1 MTKKLT
7 AKQVDSDLAPGLYG
21 DGDTSLYWRRTLKE
35 GTCRKMTASRNTR
48 EQILGVHLS
57 DFMAGRHELGLGK
70 AGKDSVT
77 LAQARARAAEGR
89 AMLSAKP
96 KIDPGAVWRSKPAE
110 KPATFGEKAD
120 ALLIRQDERLTA
132 GKNRKH
138 RAQWR
143 KSLGDLPKWFRDM
156 PVGEIG
162 PEDVF
167 KVLDPLWTVTPQSAS
182 RLRGR
187 IAKVLDSA
195 RGPKDTHA
203 NPAAWSGWLK
213 NKLGEVKSL
222 GKRDRKTGERID
234 LDNFA
239 AMPYA
244 EIPSFVQRLRAE
256 TSICARALEFLILTA
271 TRSGESRGARWS
283 EIDFAA
289 RTWTIPWQRLKT
301 GARAKVKKPHVIPLA
316 DRALEIL
323 EEMRAIASGSDF
335 VFPGR
340 HSNAKSLSEPS
351 LLHFM
356 RLRMGVDEDTVHGF
370 RSGFRDWVGNET
382 SFPGHIAEHAL
393 AHVVTGVEGRYRR
406 DDGFVRRVEMMAVWG
421 SFCASTPAGED
432 LNVVPFARAS

>member
-1 MTKKLT
+1 MTKEFKRLT
-7 AKQVDSDLAPGLYG
+7 AALVESDKLEPGLYA
-21 DGDTSLYWRRTLKE
+21 DGGNLYLRLKNGGKSWVFIYRF
-35 GTCRKMTASRNTR
+35 GTGGGAR
-48 EQILGVHLS
+48 Q
-57 DFMAGRHELGLGK
+57 HEVGLGK
-70 AGKDSVT
+70 AGKDRVT
-77 LAQARARAAEGR
+77 LAQARAKAAEGR
-89 AMLSAKP
+89 KLLDATP
-96 KIDPGAVWRSKPAE
+96 RIDPKSVWRAKPAE
-110 KPATFGEKAD
+110 RAITFGEAAD

-138 RAQWR
+138 RGQWR

-162 PEDVF
+162 PEEVF
-167 KVLDPLWTVTPQSAS
+167 KALDPLWTKTPQSAS

-213 NKLGEVKSL
+213 NKLGEVKPL
-222 GKRDRKTGERID
+222 GKRDKTGERVD

-239 AMPYA
+239 AMAYA
-244 EIPSFVQRLRAE
+244 AIPSFVQRLRTE

-271 TRSGESRGARWS
+271 TRSGETRGARWS
-283 EIDFAA
+283 EVDFAA
-289 RTWTIPWQRLKT
+289 RTWTIPFQRLKT
-301 GARAKVKKPHVIPLA
+301 GSKVKKPHVVPLA

-323 EEMRAIASGSDF
+323 EEMRAIESPSDF

-340 HSNAKSLSEPS
+340 YANGKSLGEPS

-356 RLRMGVDEDTVHGF
+356 RLRMGVEEATVHGF
-370 RSGFRDWVGNET
+370 RSGFRDFIGNET
-382 SFPGHIAEHAL
+382 SFPGHIAEQAL

-406 DDGFVRRVEMMAVWG
+406 SDGFVKRCEMMAAWAAY
-421 SFCASTPAGED
+421 CSTPAEEAAK
-432 LNVVPFARAS
+432 VVPLFAHAS

>member
-21 DGDTSLYWRRTLKE
+21 DGDNLYLRIKE
-35 GTCRKMTASRNTR
+35 GTGKNGVTTR
-48 EQILGVHLS
+48 GKSWVFIYR
-57 DFMAGRHELGLGK
+57 FAGAQHELGLGK

-77 LAQARARAAEGR
+77 LAQARVRAAEGR

-110 KPATFGEKAD
+110 KPATFGGKAD
-120 ALLIRQDERLTA
+120 ALLDRQDERLLA
-132 GKNRKH
+132 GKNPKH

-143 KSLGDLPKWFRDM
+143 KTLGDLPKWFRNM

-167 KVLDPLWTVTPQSAS
+167 KVLDPLWTKTPQTAS

-213 NKLGEVKSL
+213 NKLGEPK
-222 GKRDRKTGERID
+222 GKRDRKTGERIE

-244 EIPSFVQRLRAE
+244 EIPAFVQRLRAE
-256 TSICARALEFLILTA
+256 TSICARALELLILTA
-271 TRSGESRGARWS
+271 TRSGETRGARWS

-301 GARAKVKKPHVIPLA
+301 GAKVKKPHVVPLA
-316 DRALEIL
+316 DRAIELL
-323 EEMRAIASGSDF
+323 EEMRAIESGSDF

-340 HSNAKSLSEPS
+340 YANGKSLGEPS
-351 LLHFM
+351 LLHFI
-356 RLRMGVDEDTVHGF
+356 RLRMGEAKATVHGY

-382 SFPGHIAEHAL
+382 SFPGHIAEQAL

-406 DDGFVRRVEMMAVWG
+406 DDGFVRRVEMMDAWSVYCG
-421 SFCASTPAGED
+421 SPPAAEAP
-432 LNVVPFARAS
+432 NVVSFARA

>member
-1 MTKKLT
+1 MF
-7 AKQVDSDLAPGLYG
+7 
-21 DGDTSLYWRRTLKE
+21 
-35 GTCRKMTASRNTR
+35 
-48 EQILGVHLS
+48 IF
-57 DFMAGRHELGLGK
+57 DFNDRQHEVGLGK
-70 AGKDSVT
+70 AGKDRVT

-89 AMLSAKP
+89 KLLDATP
-96 KIDPGAVWRSKPAE
+96 KVDPRSVWRAKPAE
-110 KPATFGEKAD
+110 RPATFGEKAD

-143 KSLGDLPKWFRDM
+143 KSLGDLPKWFRNM
-156 PVGEIG
+156 PVDEIG

-167 KVLDPLWTVTPQSAS
+167 KALDPLWTVTPQSAS

-213 NKLGEVKSL
+213 NKLGEVKPL

-234 LDNFA
+234 LDNFK
-239 AMPYA
+239 AMAYA
-244 EIPSFVQRLRAE
+244 EIPAFIQRLRAE

-271 TRSGESRGARWS
+271 TRSGETRGARWS

-301 GARAKVKKPHVIPLA
+301 GAKVKKPHVVPLG
-316 DRALEIL
+316 DRAIEIL
-323 EEMRAIASGSDF
+323 EEMRAIESGSDF

-340 HSNAKSLSEPS
+340 HSNGKSLGEPS

-356 RLRMGVDEDTVHGF
+356 RLRMGVAEATVHGF

-382 SFPGHIAEHAL
+382 SFPGHIAEQAL

-406 DDGFVRRVEMMAVWG
+406 DDGFVSRVETDG
-421 SFCASTPAGED
+421 RLGR
-432 LNVVPFARAS
+432 LLRLHARGRGP

>member
-1 MTKKLT
+1 MSKNLT
-7 AKQVDSDLAPGLYG
+7 TKQVESDLDPGLYG
-21 DGDTSLYWRRTLKE
+21 DGDNLYLRV
-35 GTCRKMTASRNTR
+35 SRPPKDEAKRAKWKGSSKSWVFIFRLNDR
-48 EQILGVHLS
+48 Q
-57 DFMAGRHELGLGK
+57 HEIGLGK
-70 AGKDSVT
+70 AGKDRVT

-89 AMLSAKP
+89 KLLDATP
-96 KIDPGAVWRSKPAE
+96 KIDPRSVWHAKPAE

-120 ALLIRQDERLTA
+120 ALLDRQDERLLA

-143 KSLGDLPKWFRDM
+143 KSLGDLPKWFRNM

-162 PEDVF
+162 PEEVF
-167 KVLDPLWTVTPQSAS
+167 KALDLLWAQTPQSAS

-213 NKLGEVKSL
+213 NKLGEPKKL
-222 GKRDRKTGERID
+222 GKRDRKTGKQID
-234 LDNFA
+234 LDNFN
-239 AMPYA
+239 AMSYA
-244 EIPSFVQRLRAE
+244 EIPAFIQRLRAE

-271 TRSGESRGARWS
+271 TRSGETRGARWS

-301 GARAKVKKPHVIPLA
+301 GAKVKSSHRVPLG
-316 DRALEIL
+316 DRAIELL
-323 EEMRAIASGSDF
+323 TEMRAIESGSDF

-340 HSNAKSLSEPS
+340 YSNSKSLGEPS

-356 RLRMGVDEDTVHGF
+356 RLRMGVAEATVHGF

-382 SFPGHIAEHAL
+382 SFPGHIAEQAL
-393 AHVVTGVEGRYRR
+393 A
-406 DDGFVRRVEMMAVWG
+406 M
-421 SFCASTPAGED
+421 S
-432 LNVVPFARAS
+432 